1 LASPHAGESRANGNG
16 SPVFRQAVACDKI
29 RWSRDDEGAIF
40 DCEHRNVNPADHPA
54 VHLLLYMLLHIAN
67 RIRQAKHQ
75 IITGRFRLA
84 RAKLQKTNLKQ
95 T

>member
-1 LASPHAGESRANGNG
+1 LASPRAGEFRANGNG
-16 SPVFRQAVACDKI
+16 SPVFRRAIACDKI

-54 VHLLLYMLLHIAN
+54 AHLLHIAN
-67 RIRQAKHQ
+67 RIRRAKHQ

-84 RAKLQKTNLKQ
+84 SVKLQKTKWKQ